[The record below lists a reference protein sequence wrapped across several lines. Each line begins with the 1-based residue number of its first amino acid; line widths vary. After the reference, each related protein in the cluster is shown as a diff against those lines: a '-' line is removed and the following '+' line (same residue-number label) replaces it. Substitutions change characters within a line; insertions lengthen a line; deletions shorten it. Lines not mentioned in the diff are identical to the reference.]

1 LSTKLSI
8 EIMESIEELS
18 KVENA
23 IDKLYEDGG
32 LTDVNYGNVIVAST
46 EAVLNAMNHGATMDS
61 NQKVLFAIEITEKE
75 IIVEVSDSGKG
86 FDFLNLPDPT
96 DPTNIEKG
104 SGRGI
109 FIMKNLSDSLEYKNN
124 GSKVV
129 MKFSSDTPVSLEA

>member
-109 FIMKNLSDSLEYKNN
+109 FIMKNLSDSLEYENN

>member
-1 LSTKLSI
+1 
-8 EIMESIEELS
+8 MASIEELS

-109 FIMKNLSDSLEYKNN
+109 FIMKNLSDSLEYENN

>member
-1 LSTKLSI
+1 
-8 EIMESIEELS
+8 
-18 KVENA
+18 
-23 IDKLYEDGG
+23 
-32 LTDVNYGNVIVAST
+32 
-46 EAVLNAMNHGATMDS
+46 
-61 NQKVLFAIEITEKE
+61 VLFEIEITEKE
-75 IIVEVSDSGKG
+75 IIVEVSDSGEG

-109 FIMKNLSDSLEYKNN
+109 FIMKNLSDSLEYENN

>member
-1 LSTKLSI
+1 
-8 EIMESIEELS
+8 MASIEELS

-75 IIVEVSDSGKG
+75 IIVEVSDSGEG

-109 FIMKNLSDSLEYKNN
+109 FIMKNLSDSLEYENN

>member
-1 LSTKLSI
+1 
-8 EIMESIEELS
+8 MASIEELS

-46 EAVLNAMNHGATMDS
+46 EAVLNAMNHGATKDS
-61 NQKVLFAIEITEKE
+61 DQKVLFEIEITEKE

>member
-1 LSTKLSI
+1 
-8 EIMESIEELS
+8 MASIEELS

-46 EAVLNAMNHGATMDS
+46 EAVQNAMNHGANKDS
-61 NQKVLFAIEITEKE
+61 DQKVLFEIEITEKE
-75 IIVEVSDSGKG
+75 IIVEVSGSGEG
-86 FDFLNLPDPT
+86 LEFLNLPNPT

-109 FIMKNLSDSLEYKNN
+109 FIMKNLSDSLEYENN

>member
-1 LSTKLSI
+1 
-8 EIMESIEELS
+8 MASIEELS

-109 FIMKNLSDSLEYKNN
+109 FIMKNLSDSLEDKNN

>member
-1 LSTKLSI
+1 
-8 EIMESIEELS
+8 MESIEELS

-109 FIMKNLSDSLEYKNN
+109 FIMKNLSDSLEYENN